1 MDNNLYEK
9 TLGEVRKS
17 LELPSIQRTDSRKMS
32 SRQKSE
38 KIIALEDEIIS
49 LKRELLIRRNVYE
62 RYISGL
68 INDKDRLTNELL
80 RDPIITLPSGT
91 QVKFSS
97 LNDRQLEY
105 LENIAAEKKGS
116 ELKVYSKKEHT
127 D

>member
-17 LELPSIQRTDSRKMS
+17 LESPSIKRTDSRKMS

-38 KIIALEDEIIS
+38 KIIELENEIIS
-49 LKRELLIRRNVYE
+49 LKRELLIRRSVYD
-62 RYISGL
+62 RCISGL
-68 INDKDRLTNELL
+68 INDKDRFTNELL

-91 QVKFSS
+91 QIKFSS
-97 LNDRQLEY
+97 LNDSQLEY
-105 LENIAAEKKGS
+105 LENIAAEKKVR
-116 ELKVYSKKEHT
+116 ELKVYSKKEHI

>member
-17 LELPSIQRTDSRKMS
+17 LESPLIKRTDSRKMS

-38 KIIALEDEIIS
+38 KIIELEDEIIS
-49 LKRELLIRRNVYE
+49 LKRELLIRRSVYD
-62 RYISGL
+62 RYINGL
-68 INDKDRLTNELL
+68 INDKARLTNELL

-91 QVKFSS
+91 QVKLSS
-97 LNDRQLEY
+97 LNDSQLEY
-105 LENIAAEKKGS
+105 LESIAAEKKETES
-116 ELKVYSKKEHT
+116 KVYLKKDHT

>member
-105 LENIAAEKKGS
+105 LESIAAEKKGA